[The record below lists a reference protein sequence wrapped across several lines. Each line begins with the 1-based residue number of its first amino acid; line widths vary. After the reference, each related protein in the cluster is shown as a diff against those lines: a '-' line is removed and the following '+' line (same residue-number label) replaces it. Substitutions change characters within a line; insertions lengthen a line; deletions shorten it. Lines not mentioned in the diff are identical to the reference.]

1 MDERRPQDGRQPE
14 ATEEEQ
20 QQSPVANQARE
31 FLARFQKGI
40 KSIALYRHD
49 ATAWPRYLEPARQAL
64 TEVFQDHQQLPLAV
78 EQGRL
83 LVQGVTVYQQ
93 PPSDQNLAFLLY
105 RDGIRLLTFRSGTSS
120 KELVDLALAFLRE
133 PEVRRDG
140 QDMVSLLWQQDFKH
154 IDYVVVDSFALGKS
168 EDEEA
173 RQDIDKIV
181 TYLVSRLSGS
191 QRDGH
196 RYARVSLDDVELEVT
211 DVQQASGVVLGAD
224 IAGEEQRL
232 QIQKEIEQ
240 FDRHLLARRTGQ
252 LLLEVLQEEL
262 AADLAEPLLEAFGR
276 LFDTH
281 LLNEDLDSLHQLFQG
296 LQALDG
302 QALSAQSQAWAA
314 SFRQILRERLGE
326 PATIDRLGDILE
338 KRIDQATYRRIFG
351 YLVSLGSESLENL
364 LNTLERLNRSEA
376 RRLFCEVLVQLG
388 RDHTQ
393 AFASRLLSAKANMV
407 RDMLFV
413 LEKLSPP
420 ELLTLK
426 ARLLRHP
433 NLAIRL
439 EAIKSMARSNDL
451 AAGNHLVRA
460 LKDEDAQIRAT
471 AARLLASFDPALA
484 QGSLL
489 DAARQEDFCERP
501 DREQVAVFSALSQ
514 IDSPQ
519 VASFLRQTLHS
530 SSLLGRKRLEQTKKN
545 LLAGMVDSASL
556 AAFRLL
562 RAELA
567 AGLKPAELSRQAQR
581 ACERLKERLLRSQEQ
596 DK

>member
-1 MDERRPQDGRQPE
+1 
-14 ATEEEQ
+14 
-20 QQSPVANQARE
+20 
-31 FLARFQKGI
+31 
-40 KSIALYRHD
+40 
-49 ATAWPRYLEPARQAL
+49 
-64 TEVFQDHQQLPLAV
+64 
-78 EQGRL
+78 
-83 LVQGVTVYQQ
+83 
-93 PPSDQNLAFLLY
+93 
-105 RDGIRLLTFRSGTSS
+105 
-120 KELVDLALAFLRE
+120 
-133 PEVRRDG
+133 
-140 QDMVSLLWQQDFKH
+140 
-154 IDYVVVDSFALGKS
+154 
-168 EDEEA
+168 
-173 RQDIDKIV
+173 
-181 TYLVSRLSGS
+181 
-191 QRDGH
+191 
-196 RYARVSLDDVELEVT
+196 
-211 DVQQASGVVLGAD
+211 
-224 IAGEEQRL
+224 
-232 QIQKEIEQ
+232 
-240 FDRHLLARRTGQ
+240 
-252 LLLEVLQEEL
+252 
-262 AADLAEPLLEAFGR
+262 
-276 LFDTH
+276 
-281 LLNEDLDSLHQLFQG
+281 
-296 LQALDG
+296 
-302 QALSAQSQAWAA
+302 
-314 SFRQILRERLGE
+314 
-326 PATIDRLGDILE
+326 
-338 KRIDQATYRRIFG
+338 
-351 YLVSLGSESLENL
+351 
-364 LNTLERLNRSEA
+364 
-376 RRLFCEVLVQLG
+376 
-388 RDHTQ
+388 
-393 AFASRLLSAKANMV
+393 MV